1 MKTSKN
7 DCVNAKNPVLQVILR
22 SVKKDPVMCV
32 SLFAAVLGSAIFA
45 LLPPLVLAKAIDRLT
60 AGESFS
66 LTLALSYFGLL
77 ALTGAAESF
86 RESLLTIFGQK
97 ITHSLRTVLCQKV
110 SLLPADAFV
119 SHDSGT
125 IASRFVGDV
134 DTVQEL
140 FTSGI
145 ISMFAD
151 ACQLCGIFFVIFTKN
166 RGLAILL
173 LFVLPAVFIYT
184 RHVQKRMLASQLSN
198 RAAIAKAS
206 GHVPETLRCIR
217 TIHNLH
223 KEAYMEEKYG
233 EFLDDSYAAVDKTS
247 FYDAIYSPI
256 ILTFNAFTVAVVML
270 LSAFGNGEIQLF
282 FGMTAGTAA
291 AVISYI
297 IQVFTPL
304 ESIGMEIQ
312 TIQSAAAGVHRIN
325 EFLKLPERE
334 MADTMADTNEMG
346 EGSVE
351 TKGEAANTVEL
362 KNVTFRYEDKDPYI
376 LQGLSFSVKEGEQV
390 TLTGRTGAGKS
401 TIFKLLLGLYRPQG
415 GQVFINGQPA
425 DSLPDS
431 KRRKIISCVEQNF
444 SMVSGTVRDQIT
456 LFDPTITPEQIETA
470 AKLTGLDNVI
480 RSFPEGYDTV
490 CKTGLFSQGQWQL
503 LSIARAVAA
512 DPRIL
517 LLDEITANLDADTE
531 KTVLSALDRAGN
543 GRTVLS
549 ISHRLY
555 ESLTAEEKNSS
566 RQIAI

>member
-1 MKTSKN
+1 MKTTEHN
-7 DCVNAKNPVLQVILR
+7 YVNAKNPVLQVILH
-22 SVKKDPVMCV
+22 SVKKDPTMCIA
-32 SLFAAVLGSAIFA
+32 LFAAVLGSAIFA
-45 LLPPLVLAKAIDRLT
+45 LLPPLVLAKAIDCLT
-60 AGESFS
+60 AGESFP
-66 LTLALSYFGLL
+66 LTLAASYFGLL
-77 ALTGAAESF
+77 VLTGAAESF

-97 ITHSLRTVLCQKV
+97 ITHGLRTVLCQKV

-151 ACQLCGIFFVIFTKN
+151 ACQLCGIFFVIFIKN

-173 LFVLPAVFIYT
+173 LFVLPAVFFYT

-247 FYDAIYSPI
+247 FYDAIYSPV

-270 LSAFGNGEIQLF
+270 LSAFGSGEIQLF

-297 IQVFTPL
+297 TQVFTPL

-325 EFLKLPERE
+325 EFLRLPERE
-334 MADTMADTNEMG
+334 VAKENTSQTMDEITEGKDTI
-346 EGSVE
+346 S
-351 TKGEAANTVEL
+351 NTVEL
-362 KNVTFRYEDKDPYI
+362 QNVTFRYEENDPYI

-401 TIFKLLLGLYRPQG
+401 TIFKLLLGLYRPQD
-415 GQVFINGQPA
+415 GQVLINGQPA

-431 KRRKIISCVEQNF
+431 RRRKIISCVEQSF
-444 SMVSGTVRDQIT
+444 SMVPGTIRDQIT
-456 LFDPTITPEQIETA
+456 LFDPDITQAQVEAA
-470 AKLTGLDNVI
+470 AKLTGLDDVI
-480 RSFPEGYDTV
+480 RSFPDGYDTL

-555 ESLTAEEKNSS
+555 ESLTAEGKNNS

>member
-1 MKTSKN
+1 MKTN
-7 DCVNAKNPVLQVILR
+7 EHNYVNAKNPVLQVILR
-22 SVKKDPVMCV
+22 SVKKDPAMCIA
-32 SLFAAVLGSAIFA
+32 LFAAVLGSALFA
-45 LLPPLVLAKAIDRLT
+45 LLPPLVLAKAIDCLT
-60 AGESFS
+60 AGEAFP
-66 LTLALSYFGLL
+66 LTLAASYFGLL
-77 ALTGAAESF
+77 VLTGAAESF

-97 ITHSLRTVLCQKV
+97 ITHGLRTVLCQKV

-173 LFVLPAVFIYT
+173 LFVLPAVFFYT

-223 KEAYMEEKYG
+223 KEAYMEEKYS

-247 FYDAIYSPI
+247 FYDAIYSPV

-297 IQVFTPL
+297 TQVFTPL

-325 EFLKLPERE
+325 EFLRLPERE
-334 MADTMADTNEMG
+334 VAKENTSQTMDEITEGKDTI
-346 EGSVE
+346 S
-351 TKGEAANTVEL
+351 NTVEL
-362 KNVTFRYEDKDPYI
+362 QNVTFRYEENDPDI

-415 GQVFINGQPA
+415 GQVLINGQPA

-431 KRRKIISCVEQNF
+431 RRRTIISCVEQNF
-444 SMVSGTVRDQIT
+444 SMVPGTIRDQIT
-456 LFDPTITPEQIETA
+456 LFDPDITQAQVEAA
-470 AKLTGLDNVI
+470 AKLTGLDDVI
-480 RSFPEGYDTV
+480 RSFPAGYDTL

-555 ESLTAEEKNSS
+555 ESLTAEGKNNS

>member
-7 DCVNAKNPVLQVILR
+7 DRVNVKNPVLQVILR
-22 SVKKDPVMCV
+22 SVKKDPVMCI
-32 SLFAAVLGSAIFA
+32 SLFAAVLGSAVFA

-97 ITHSLRTVLCQKV
+97 ITHSLRKVLCQKV

-151 ACQLCGIFFVIFTKN
+151 ACQLCGI
-166 RGLAILL
+166 
-173 LFVLPAVFIYT
+173 
-184 RHVQKRMLASQLSN
+184 
-198 RAAIAKAS
+198 
-206 GHVPETLRCIR
+206 
-217 TIHNLH
+217 
-223 KEAYMEEKYG
+223 
-233 EFLDDSYAAVDKTS
+233 
-247 FYDAIYSPI
+247 YSPI

-270 LSAFGNGEIQLF
+270 LSAFGNGEVQLF

-297 IQVFTPL
+297 TQVFTLL

-325 EFLKLPERE
+325 EFWKLPERE
-334 MADTMADTNEMG
+334 MAGTMADTNEMS

-351 TKGEAANTVEL
+351 PKGEAANTVEL
-362 KNVTFRYEDKDPYI
+362 KNVTFRYEENDPYI

-401 TIFKLLLGLYRPQG
+401 TIFKLLLGIYRPQG

-444 SMVSGTVRDQIT
+444 SMVPGTVRDQIT
-456 LFDPTITPEQIETA
+456 LFDPTITPEQVETA

-480 RSFPEGYDTV
+480 RSFPNGYDTV

-531 KTVLSALDRAGN
+531 KTVLSALDRVGN

-555 ESLTAEEKNSS
+555 ESLTAGGKNSS

>member
-1 MKTSKN
+1 M
-7 DCVNAKNPVLQVILR
+7 NARHSVLNVILR
-22 SVKKDPVMCV
+22 SVKENAGMCIF
-32 SLFAAVLGSAIFA
+32 LFAAVVGSAVFA
-45 LLPPLVLAKAIDRLT
+45 LLPPLVLAKAIDCLT
-60 AGESFS
+60 AGEFFPA
-66 LTLALSYFGLL
+66 TLAVSYFGLL
-77 ALTGAAESF
+77 LLTGAAEAL
-86 RESLLTIFGQK
+86 RESLLTIFGQR
-97 ITHSLRTVLCQKV
+97 ITHGLRTVLCKKV
-110 SLLPADAFV
+110 SLLPADTFV
-119 SHDSGT
+119 SHDSGA
-125 IASRFVGDV
+125 IVSRFVGDV
-134 DTVQEL
+134 DTVEEL

-173 LFVLPAVFIYT
+173 LFVLPAVFFFT
-184 RHVQKRMLASQLSN
+184 RFVQKRMLASQLSN

-206 GHVPETLRCIR
+206 GHVPETIRCIR

-233 EFLDDSYAAVDKTS
+233 QFLDDSYAAVDKTS
-247 FYDAIYSPI
+247 FYDAVYSPV
-256 ILTFNAFTVAVVML
+256 ILILNALTVAIVML
-270 LSAFGNGEIQLF
+270 LSAFGNGEVQLF

-297 IQVFTPL
+297 TQVFTPL

-325 EFLKLPERE
+325 EFLQLPERKIPGTGQT
-334 MADTMADTNEMG
+334 AKVYGKA
-346 EGSVE
+346 S
-351 TKGEAANTVEL
+351 GEASNTVEL
-362 KNVTFRYEDKDPYI
+362 KNVTFRYEENDPDI
-376 LQGLSFSVKEGEQV
+376 LQKLSFSVKEGEQV

-415 GQVFINGQPA
+415 GQVLINGQPA

-431 KRRKIISCVEQNF
+431 RRRKIISCVEQNF
-444 SMVSGTVRDQIT
+444 SMVPGTVRDQIT
-456 LFDPTITPEQIETA
+456 LFDPDITSEQVETA
-470 AKLTGLDNVI
+470 AKLTGLDEVI
-480 RSFPEGYDTV
+480 RSFPAGYDTV

-555 ESLTAEEKNSS
+555 ESLTAEGKNSS
-566 RQIAI
+566 RQIEI